1 MAKKYYIIVLF
12 LFFYTVSF
20 GQDIKNRIDHILNS
34 IPPSTKV
41 SVIIYDPI
49 SAKRL
54 YERNPTLPLIPAS
67 NTKIYSTAVALSMM
81 GGDYELSTSLL
92 ADKNS
97 IDGDKIN
104 GNLYLKGYGN
114 SIFSENDLFKL
125 ANELKAKGIKRITG
139 AVLGDDSFFDN
150 VYTRADWIEDETQN
164 APLPSVSALVLDRN
178 SRAVSVVGR
187 RGRVST
193 KYVSIKD
200 PPFEIAGLLRDKLI
214 ETGIIVDRQYNKGL
228 APKDAVEVASVRI
241 KLRDLISMINKRSDN
256 FLAECLFKTI
266 GAVSSSIE
274 GNAFY
279 STQAIKTYL
288 KDNNIYCEGTNLC
301 DGSGL
306 SKNNRTTTA
315 SLVGL
320 LEKMY
325 FDLQNYEDFYK
336 SLSVAG
342 EDGTLRKRMRGDDFK
357 FAGKTGTLNGSSALS
372 GYITTS
378 SKRDLIISIIFQY
391 ERHADE
397 SYKDL
402 ENEIV
407 EIAGDIK

>member
-1 MAKKYYIIVLF
+1 MLKKYNFLILFVVLCSV
-12 LFFYTVSF
+12 TF
-20 GQDIKNRIDHILNS
+20 GQDIKERIDRILNS

-54 YERNPTLPLIPAS
+54 YEKNPILPLIPAS

-81 GGDYELSTSLL
+81 GGNYELATSLM

-97 IDGDKIN
+97 IEGDRIN
-104 GNLYLKGYGN
+104 GNLYLKGFGN
-114 SIFSENDLFKL
+114 SVFSDNDLFKL
-125 ANELKAKGIKRITG
+125 ANQLKAKGIKKITG
-139 AVLGDDSFFDN
+139 AVLGDDSYFDN
-150 VYTRADWIEDETQN
+150 VYSRADWIEDETQN

-178 SRAVSVVGR
+178 SRAVEVAGK

-193 KYVSIKD
+193 RYVAIKD
-200 PPFEIAGLLRDKLI
+200 PPFEIAGVLRDKLL
-214 ETGIIVDRQYNKGL
+214 EAGIIVEGQYNRGL
-228 APKDAVEVASVRI
+228 TPKDAVEVASVKI
-241 KLRDLISMINKRSDN
+241 KLRDLIAMINKRSDN

-279 STQAIKTYL
+279 STQAIKTFL

-315 SLVGL
+315 SIVGI

-325 FDLQNYEDFYK
+325 FDLQNYDDFYN

-372 GYITTS
+372 GYITTTS
-378 SKRDLIISIIFQY
+378 GRDLIISIIFQY